1 MEMCFSEYLLHSN
14 PTDEAVGEDGEFARH
29 WQTLI
34 NKLSELSCDDLNGR
48 ANEAHR
54 LLQEYGMIDQERQHW
69 RLDPLPMVLS
79 EEDWQFLEQGV
90 IQRQQLLNQ
99 IYQDLYGEQKLLTQG
114 LLPANLI
121 RRHKGYLRERVMGTA
136 QGTQSLFISAVD
148 IGRDRFG
155 QFKVLADH
163 CQCPNGIGMLL
174 ENRMINRRVMGE
186 AFNECGVRR
195 VTRFFRILQ
204 ETINQQLEGARD
216 PKVVLL
222 SPGPDHPNYSEHAY
236 LASYM
241 GYTLVRSADL
251 TVRKGKVWL
260 KTLRGL
266 RLVDVIIRWVKDSDI
281 DSLELPEYSPHGIP
295 GLLQAV
301 RAGNVKVFNPLGA
314 GLVESPALMPY
325 LPDIA
330 QALQGKPLLLDS
342 VQVNWLGEH
351 PVDPAAELL
360 NLSGEPVAEM
370 AQAVSE
376 RAQAVSETIQIGT
389 EAFNGENYLNRFP
402 ISLTQAPFWYQ
413 GRLVSRPMFLR
424 IFVIN
429 SPSGVYVMPGAICQS
444 LPIQGFDGETETDHA
459 YSGQDSSAIKNL
471 YSDKNTGSVSSTA
484 DQDVQIKDTWIR
496 SSQPIQELNAQKK
509 RNRNPDLALVEGSV
523 PSRTAENLY
532 WLGRYLER
540 AESTVRLLRQI
551 TEKHSEA
558 SAAADINFTAMVE
571 RFAQGVRGGYLLYPY
586 SCQPCSD
593 EQGPGSVSQTIID
606 GLNNQQWAGALV
618 QTLDAFY
625 ASAYEVRDLL
635 SDDSWR
641 FVDDLKDE
649 INSLKKHRISGT
661 SRAIQARLDRIIG
674 YLMAF
679 NGSTSDSMPNS
690 NGWFMLE
697 IGRRIERS
705 QQLLAML
712 HYTLGQELTDS
723 QYNLILDE
731 TLSSQLSLVTYRRR
745 YRIYQSVESAV
756 ELLILDGEYP
766 RSLVY
771 QLKQLQQLSQQLPPK
786 KRPGLLEEHD
796 KALLKAITACQL
808 TDRESLAELD
818 ESGQRT
824 GLSQLIQQIN
834 SQLDAFGDML
844 LLNYFSHTK
853 TARPLAWSQM
863 AQQM

>member
-121 RRHKGYLRERVMGTA
+121 RRHKCYLRERVMSPD

-148 IGRDRFG
+148 IGRDRSG
-155 QFKVLADH
+155 QFKVLADY
-163 CQCPNGIGMLL
+163 CQCPEGIGMLL

-351 PVDPAAELL
+351 PADPGAELL
-360 NLSGEPVAEM
+360 SLSGEAVAGM
-370 AQAVSE
+370 AQA
-376 RAQAVSETIQIGT
+376 AETIQT
-389 EAFNGENYLNRFP
+389 SAETFSEENYLNRFP
-402 ISLTQAPFWYQ
+402 ISLTQAPFWHQ

-424 IFVIN
+424 IFMIN
-429 SPSGVYVMPGAICQS
+429 SPNGVYVMPGAICQS
-444 LPIQGFDGETETDHA
+444 LPIEEADGE
-459 YSGQDSSAIKNL
+459 SM
-471 YSDKNTGSVSSTA
+471 TA
-484 DQDVQIKDTWIR
+484 DQSIQIKDTWIR
-496 SSQPIQELNAQKK
+496 SSQPIQELNGQKK

-532 WLGRYLER
+532 WLGRYQER

-558 SAAADINFTAMVE
+558 SAAADINFIAMVE
-571 RFAQGVRGGYLLYPY
+571 RFAQGVSGGYLLYPY
-586 SCQPCSD
+586 SCQPCPD
-593 EQGPGSVSQTIID
+593 EQAPVSVSQTIID
-606 GLNNQQWAGALV
+606 GLNNQQWTGALV

-625 ASAYEVRDLL
+625 GSAYEVRDLL

-649 INSLKKHRISGT
+649 IHSLKKHRISPT
-661 SRAIQARLDRIIG
+661 SRAVQARLDRIIS

-723 QYNLILDE
+723 QYNLILEE

-818 ESGQRT
+818 EVGQRA

-834 SQLDAFGDML
+834 SQLEAFGDML

>member
-1 MEMCFSEYLLHSN
+1 MEMCFTDYLLHSN

-34 NKLSELSCDDLNGR
+34 NKLSELSRDDLNGR
-48 ANEAHR
+48 ANEAYR
-54 LLQEYGMIDQERQHW
+54 LLQEYGMMDQEHQNW
-69 RLDPLPMVLS
+69 QLDPLPMVLS
-79 EEDWQFLEQGV
+79 EEDWRFLEQGA
-90 IQRQQLLNQ
+90 IQRQQLLNEV
-99 IYQDLYGEQKLLTQG
+99 YQDLYGEQKLLKQG

-121 RRHKGYLRERVMGTA
+121 RRHKGYLRERVVGEGQAA
-136 QGTQSLFISAVD
+136 QPLFISAMD
-148 IGRDRFG
+148 IGRDLSG
-155 QFKVLADH
+155 QFRVLADH

-174 ENRMINRRVMGE
+174 ENRIINRRVMGE

-195 VTRFFRILQ
+195 ITRFFRILQ

-216 PKVVLL
+216 PKVVIL
-222 SPGPDHPNYSEHAY
+222 SPGPEHTSYSEHAY

-266 RLVDVIIRWVKDSDI
+266 RLVDVIIRWVQDSDI
-281 DSLELPEYSPHGIP
+281 DSLELPEYSMNGIP

-325 LPDIA
+325 LPGIA
-330 QALQGKPLLLDS
+330 EALQGKPLLLDS
-342 VQVNWLGEH
+342 IQVNWLGEH
-351 PVDPAAELL
+351 QDNSEAELL
-360 NLSGEPVAEM
+360 TLTGEKVIPNAAEISSDTLSDDAHY
-370 AQAVSE
+370 
-376 RAQAVSETIQIGT
+376 T
-389 EAFNGENYLNRFP
+389 EADRLPANTLPEDYLNRMP
-402 ISLTQAPFWYQ
+402 LNLTQAPFWQQ
-413 GRLVSRPMFLR
+413 GRLVSRPVFLR
-424 IFVIN
+424 IFMIN
-429 SPSGVYVMPGAICQS
+429 SPDGVYVMPGAICQS
-444 LPIQGFDGETETDHA
+444 LPLNDRDNSSDADEQNTD
-459 YSGQDSSAIKNL
+459 DSSETLNE
-471 YSDKNTGSVSSTA
+471 V
-484 DQDVQIKDTWIR
+484 VQVKDTWIR
-496 SSQPIQELNAQKK
+496 SSQPVNELNSQRK
-509 RNRNPDLALVEGSV
+509 RNRYPDLALVEGAV

-540 AESTVRLLRQI
+540 GESTVRLIRQL
-551 TEKHSEA
+551 TEKHSEGAA
-558 SAAADINFTAMVE
+558 SSDANFIAMTE
-571 RFAQGVRGGYLLYPY
+571 LFALGISGGYLLYPY
-586 SCQPCSD
+586 HCQLSED
-593 EQGPGSVSQTIID
+593 DSEVQAQVSQTIID
-606 GLNNQQWAGALV
+606 GLNHQQWPGALV

-625 ASAYEVRDLL
+625 ASACEVRDLL

-649 INSLKKHRISGT
+649 INSLKKHRISST
-661 SRAIQARLDRIIG
+661 SRVVQARLDRIIG

-697 IGRRIERS
+697 IGRRIERA

-712 HYTLGQELTDS
+712 EYTLGQELPEN
-723 QYNLILDE
+723 QQNLVLDE

-745 YRIYQSVESAV
+745 YRIYQSVESAI

-766 RSLVY
+766 RSLAY

-808 TDRESLAELD
+808 TDRESLAEAD
-818 ESGQRT
+818 DA
-824 GLSQLIQQIN
+824 GLRSTLSSLIQQIN
-834 SQLDAFGDML
+834 SQLDVFGDML

-863 AQQM
+863 AQQI